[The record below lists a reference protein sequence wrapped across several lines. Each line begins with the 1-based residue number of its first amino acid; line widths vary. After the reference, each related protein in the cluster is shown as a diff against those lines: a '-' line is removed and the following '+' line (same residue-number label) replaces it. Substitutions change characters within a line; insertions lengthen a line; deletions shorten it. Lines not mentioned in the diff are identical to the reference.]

1 MRLKEKITGDLKTA
15 MLARDAFT
23 TNVLRGLKAAILD
36 EEVSLNKRDEGLSDT
51 EIEKI
56 LAREVKKRNE
66 VAKLLDE
73 ARAEIEIKEAVVI
86 QKYLPEMASEE
97 DIRAAVKTKMSELN
111 ADIKQMGAVIGAVKS
126 KFGTSADSAV
136 IAKIVKEELNK

>member
-66 VAKLLDE
+66 AAKLLDE

-97 DIRAAVKTKMSELN
+97 DIRAAVKTKMSGLN

-126 KFGTSADSAV
+126 KFGTSADGAV

>member
-66 VAKLLDE
+66 AAKLLDE
-73 ARAEIEIKEAVVI
+73 ASAEIEIKEAVVI

-97 DIRAAVKTKMSELN
+97 DIRAAVKTKMSELK

-126 KFGTSADSAV
+126 KFGTSADGAV

>member
-66 VAKLLDE
+66 AAKLLDE

-111 ADIKQMGAVIGAVKS
+111 ADIKQMDAVIGAVKS
-126 KFGTSADSAV
+126 KFGTSADGAV

>member
-1 MRLKEKITGDLKTA
+1 MVT
-15 MLARDAFT
+15 
-23 TNVLRGLKAAILD
+23 
-36 EEVSLNKRDEGLSDT
+36 EGSVYIQ
-51 EIEKI
+51 IEKDAI
-56 LAREVKKRNE
+56 VSNQDI
-66 VAKLLDE
+66 V
-73 ARAEIEIKEAVVI
+73 EIEIKEAVVI

-126 KFGTSADSAV
+126 KFGTSADGAV

>member
-56 LAREVKKRNE
+56 LAREVKKGNE
-66 VAKLLDE
+66 AAKLLDE

-126 KFGTSADSAV
+126 KFGTSADGAV

>member
-1 MRLKEKITGDLKTA
+1 MNNDENKKELSA
-15 MLARDAFT
+15 
-23 TNVLRGLKAAILD
+23 
-36 EEVSLNKRDEGLSDT
+36 EEIIEAEKPET
-51 EIEKI
+51 EK
-56 LAREVKKRNE
+56 
-66 VAKLLDE
+66 
-73 ARAEIEIKEAVVI
+73 IEIKEAVVI

-126 KFGTSADSAV
+126 KFGTSADGAV